1 MRTSF
6 VNLNKMKIMKKFIV
20 CFVFTA
26 ALFLTGTQ
34 IYAQNGNGD
43 KSQMKEMMKQRLKDS
58 VGLSDVQVDSVI
70 SIREEMQPKMKA
82 VMKDESL
89 KDDDKKSKMEAM
101 KKEMYDRFTK
111 AGLTPEQ
118 VKKIKEMDERMRDKM
133 RNKSGSK

>member
-1 MRTSF
+1 
-6 VNLNKMKIMKKFIV
+6 MKKFIV

-89 KDDDKKSKMEAM
+89 MLAKGIAVILYPTLSTW
-101 KKEMYDRFTK
+101 RVSPIGHVF
-111 AGLTPEQ
+111 
-118 VKKIKEMDERMRDKM
+118 
-133 RNKSGSK
+133 N